1 MIRSTVY
8 IVEDEET
15 TRDGIAVFLE
25 DRYRVKT
32 FPDAESAIEAIRAAP
47 PDLVLLDIGLP
58 GMSGLEALRVMK
70 GERPDIHFIIVT
82 AYEDVPTVV
91 NAMKGG
97 AADYVVKPLQMEAL
111 EANIRNA
118 MDSLR
123 VKRDIQALQEQCLRE
138 DLPCI
143 VGESDAI
150 QEVME
155 FVEAVA
161 KSPDTPVLILGET
174 GTGKELVASAIH
186 YRSPRSRAPLVSVNC
201 AAIPKELI
209 ESELFGYERGAFSG
223 AASSGK
229 RGLVEEA
236 EGGTLFLDEVGDLSL
251 EAQAKLLRFLE
262 EGEFYRVGGTR
273 KFRSNARVVS
283 VTNKDLRSLVEKKLF
298 RDDLYYRLA
307 VVKVEVPS
315 LTDRREDI
323 VPIARHFLAGFGRK
337 FRKSFTGFAPEAEAA
352 LTEYPWNGNVR
363 ELKNAIERAVL
374 TGRGPLLSL
383 GDLGWETGNMTGRG
397 TRGEADLSLPPL
409 AEEGLALDELL
420 ASVEAKYINEAIRMT
435 GGNESAAALLLN
447 LNHQTFR
454 YRRRKR
460 IGKQLPSP
468 PAPGD

>member
-1 MIRSTVY
+1 MKRSSIY

-25 DRYRVKT
+25 SQYRVKV
-32 FPDAESAIEAIRAAP
+32 FPDAESAIEEVRAEA

-70 GERPDIHFIIVT
+70 GQSPESRFIMIT

-91 NAMKGG
+91 SAMKGG
-97 AADYVVKPLQMEAL
+97 AFDYVVKPLQMEAL
-111 EANIRNA
+111 EVNIRNA
-118 MDSLR
+118 LDAIR
-123 VKRDIQALQEQCLRE
+123 VKRDIQALQERCLRE

-186 YRSPRSRAPLVSVNC
+186 YRSPRFRGPLVSVNC

-223 AASSGK
+223 ASASGK
-229 RGLVEEA
+229 KGLVEEA
-236 EGGTLFLDEVGDLSL
+236 DGGTLFLDEVGDLSL

-262 EGEFYRVGGTR
+262 EGEFYRVGGTK
-273 KFRSNARVVS
+273 KFRVNARIVS
-283 VTNKDLRSLVEKKLF
+283 VTNKDLKSLIEAGLF
-298 RDDLYYRLA
+298 REDLFYRLA

-315 LTDRREDI
+315 LNDRREDV
-323 VPIARHFLAGFGRK
+323 VPMARHFLAEFSRK
-337 FRKSFTGFAPEAEAA
+337 FRKPCTGFSPEAEKA
-352 LTEYPWNGNVR
+352 LASYQWKGNVR
-363 ELKNAIERAVL
+363 ELKNVIERAVL
-374 TGRGPLLSL
+374 VGRGPLLTP
-383 GDLGWETGNMTGRG
+383 GDLGWKETAGEGSGRG
-397 TRGEADLSLPPL
+397 GEAGLTCPPL
-409 AEEGLALDELL
+409 STAGIDLDDLRERLEGHYIKEALR
-420 ASVEAKYINEAIRMT
+420 IT

-454 YRRRKR
+454 YRRRRLEK
-460 IGKQLPSP
+460 
-468 PAPGD
+468 

>member
-1 MIRSTVY
+1 MKRESVY

-15 TRDGIAVFLE
+15 TRDGVAVFLE
-25 DRYRVKT
+25 NRYRVKA
-32 FPDAESAIEAIRAAP
+32 FPDAESAIDAVQAEP

-70 GERPDIHFIIVT
+70 ARSSEIRFIVIT

-91 NAMKGG
+91 SAMKSG
-97 AADYVVKPLQMEAL
+97 AHDYVVKPLQMEAL
-111 EANIRNA
+111 EVNIRNA
-118 MDSLR
+118 LDAVR
-123 VKRDIQALQEQCLRE
+123 AKRDVQSLQERVLRE

-186 YRSPRSRAPLVSVNC
+186 YRSPRFKGPLVSVNC
-201 AAIPKELI
+201 AAIPRELI

-223 AASSGK
+223 AVASGK
-229 RGLVEEA
+229 KGLVEEA
-236 EGGTLFLDEVGDLSL
+236 DGGTLFLDEVGDLSM

-273 KFRSNARVVS
+273 KFRVDARVIS
-283 VTNKDLRSLVEKKLF
+283 VTNKDIKSGMEKGWF
-298 RDDLYYRLA
+298 REDLYYRLA

-315 LTDRREDI
+315 LNDRRENI
-323 VPIARHFLAGFGRK
+323 VPIARHYLAEFSRK
-337 FRKSFTGFAPEAEAA
+337 FRKSIAGFSPEAESALAA
-352 LTEYPWNGNVR
+352 YDWKGNVR
-363 ELKNAIERAVL
+363 ELKNVIERAVL
-374 TGRGPLLSL
+374 FGRTDRLTVA
-383 GDLGWETGNMTGRG
+383 DLGWKETKG
-397 TRGEADLSLPPL
+397 GEPATYGESGLSCPPLSLAGVDL
-409 AEEGLALDELL
+409 DALRASLEGHYIEEAL
-420 ASVEAKYINEAIRMT
+420 RMT

-447 LNHQTFR
+447 LNHQTVR
-454 YRRRKR
+454 YRRKR
-460 IGKQLPSP
+460 ISK
-468 PAPGD
+468 